1 MIVYQVQKMRINH
14 IASVVLLAFVL
25 IFQGCQT
32 DSPNAGM
39 STLSQEDEIKV
50 ELDVFGVESTL
61 DSCAAIALT
70 PDSFL
75 LGECDTHF
83 GTIKADI
90 LAQLACPEGFEYPG
104 TNLEVDSVCLFVH
117 YMSWYGDGDAPMG
130 IAVYEMDRQT
140 LLENEKYE
148 SDLQLADY
156 CSLAD
161 STLIVSSS
169 PMVVPSVPLDSS
181 YSTEHED
188 YVPVVR
194 IRLSDAFAQRFFR
207 IKSFSTQQAF
217 NEEFKGLYICSDFG
231 GSNVLYV
238 KDITMTVF
246 YHFVMPRPGIADSV
260 VNDTKSFYVNE
271 EVRQVNRFLYPERE
285 DVIAHYSQNTDTNYV
300 VSPANI
306 YTQLSLRMDS
316 IANRIEQRLGDPEGY
331 RVYVNKANLTVDVL
345 YSDSTSMTG
354 RPRDSWDLPAGYMM
368 LIREDKLGTFFSD
381 NELPSDTTAIV
392 ASLSASE
399 DESGKVS
406 YCYTYDLSPLLTQQL
421 RAEEMQEEVKFVL
434 VPVSVVSNSSTGAIT
449 SVKQLQTISATR
461 IRSAHN
467 ATEPMDIEVVYA
479 GFNKRR

>member
-1 MIVYQVQKMRINH
+1 M
-14 IASVVLLAFVL
+14 
-25 IFQGCQT
+25 
-32 DSPNAGM
+32 
-39 STLSQEDEIKV
+39 
-50 ELDVFGVESTL
+50 
-61 DSCAAIALT
+61 
-70 PDSFL
+70 
-75 LGECDTHF
+75 
-83 GTIKADI
+83 
-90 LAQLACPEGFEYPG
+90 
-104 TNLEVDSVCLFVH
+104 
-117 YMSWYGDGDAPMG
+117 
-130 IAVYEMDRQT
+130 
-140 LLENEKYE
+140 
-148 SDLQLADY
+148 
-156 CSLAD
+156 
-161 STLIVSSS
+161 
-169 PMVVPSVPLDSS
+169 
-181 YSTEHED
+181 
-188 YVPVVR
+188 
-194 IRLSDAFAQRFFR
+194 SDAFAQRFFR

>member
-1 MIVYQVQKMRINH
+1 MRIDYISNL
-14 IASVVLLAFVL
+14 VLVALVL
-25 IFQGCQT
+25 VFWGCQN

-39 STLSQEDEIKV
+39 STVSPEDQIKV
-50 ELDVFGVESTL
+50 ELDVFGVESAL

-104 TNLEVDSVCLFVH
+104 DNLGVDSVCLFVH
-117 YMSWYGDGDAPMG
+117 YMTWYGDGNAPMG

-140 LLENEKYE
+140 LLENERYG
-148 SDLQLADY
+148 SDLLLTDY

-169 PMVVPSVPLDSS
+169 PMLVPNAPSDSS
-181 YSTEHED
+181 YSTELENF
-188 YVPVVR
+188 VSVAC
-194 IRLSDAFAQRFFR
+194 IRLSDDFAQRFFK

-217 NEEFKGLYICSDFG
+217 NEDFKGLYICSDFG

-238 KDITMTVF
+238 RDITMTVF
-246 YHFVMPRPGIADSV
+246 YHFTMSRPGIADSLV
-260 VNDTKSFYVNE
+260 HDTKSFYVNE
-271 EVRQVNRFLYPERE
+271 EVRQVNRFLYPKRK
-285 DVIAHYSQNTDTNYV
+285 DVITHYAQNTDTNYI

-316 IANRIEQRLGDPEGY
+316 IADRIEQRLGDPEDY
-331 RVYVNKANLTVDVL
+331 RVYVNQANLTVDVL
-345 YSDSTSMTG
+345 YSDSASATG
-354 RPRDSWDLPAGYMM
+354 RPRDSWDLPASYMM
-368 LIREDKLGTFFSD
+368 LIREDKLDTFFAS

-392 ASLSASE
+392 SSLSASE

-406 YCYTYDLSPLLTQQL
+406 YSYTYDLSPLLTQQL
-421 RAEEMQEEVKFVL
+421 RAEEIQDEIKFVL

-467 ATEPMDIEVVYA
+467 AVEPMDIEVVYA